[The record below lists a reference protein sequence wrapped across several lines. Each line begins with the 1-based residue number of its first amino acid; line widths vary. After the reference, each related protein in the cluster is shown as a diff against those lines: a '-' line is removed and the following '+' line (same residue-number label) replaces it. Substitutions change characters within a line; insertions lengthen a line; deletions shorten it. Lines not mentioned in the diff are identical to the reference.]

1 MKLLKTL
8 RNNWKKSVFA
18 FGCFA
23 YGNYYLIERKRN
35 SLLLQSY
42 CLNALKYSKEKFN
55 PESNIKRVTV
65 FLNPIA
71 NKERGR
77 FLYDKHIAPL
87 LYLSGL
93 DVRLIRLEKNSEANE
108 YMKAL
113 DLNDTDCIVVAGG
126 NATLNEVISGL
137 MNREDSA
144 QFLKRIPIGVLP
156 IGQTNNFSRKW
167 FDSSDNE
174 IRFHADS
181 AMAII
186 KGETKPANL
195 LKITVNQ
202 NEKESESNEKVD
214 EKTGAYSL
222 LKQNKIYALSN
233 FSCGFVTST
242 DANLDNYWY
251 FGFNTLR
258 QRMNHY
264 FMKRYLLRNPYNYE
278 FTYKN
283 KCYGCS
289 KCLNSV
295 DLNNRLKQVNEEYE
309 NVKRNQF
316 NKNLSLFKRLISIL
330 SHSRPNSKEIQMN
343 LLKQKEEQ
351 MKELRS
357 AIEKSKRANKD
368 CEKIYTSNLL
378 QVQLYANINEQED
391 EPYIDTVIV
400 KDPKFN
406 FDEMFLAKNRNLK
419 EFQIRRTNVKEL
431 DKNQES
437 VQRMAI
443 EIDGEIYKLNN
454 SKENELSLK
463 VELVEN
469 CLNIFYL
476 NRETLLESNSYT
488 NSQTTNESATQNQ
501 KVSIQPFKHLYD
513 SYLKQVEKLSLNK
526 A

>member
-1 MKLLKTL
+1 
-8 RNNWKKSVFA
+8 
-18 FGCFA
+18 
-23 YGNYYLIERKRN
+23 
-35 SLLLQSY
+35 
-42 CLNALKYSKEKFN
+42 
-55 PESNIKRVTV
+55 
-65 FLNPIA
+65 
-71 NKERGR
+71 
-77 FLYDKHIAPL
+77 
-87 LYLSGL
+87 
-93 DVRLIRLEKNSEANE
+93 
-108 YMKAL
+108 
-113 DLNDTDCIVVAGG
+113 
-126 NATLNEVISGL
+126 
-137 MNREDSA
+137 
-144 QFLKRIPIGVLP
+144 
-156 IGQTNNFSRKW
+156 
-167 FDSSDNE
+167 
-174 IRFHADS
+174 
-181 AMAII
+181 
-186 KGETKPANL
+186 
-195 LKITVNQ
+195 
-202 NEKESESNEKVD
+202 
-214 EKTGAYSL
+214 
-222 LKQNKIYALSN
+222 
-233 FSCGFVTST
+233 
-242 DANLDNYWY
+242 
-251 FGFNTLR
+251 
-258 QRMNHY
+258 
-264 FMKRYLLRNPYNYE
+264 
-278 FTYKN
+278 
-283 KCYGCS
+283 
-289 KCLNSV
+289 
-295 DLNNRLKQVNEEYE
+295 
-309 NVKRNQF
+309 
-316 NKNLSLFKRLISIL
+316 
-330 SHSRPNSKEIQMN
+330 
-343 LLKQKEEQ
+343 
-351 MKELRS
+351 LRS